1 MDDAAIRANL
11 IRRSC
16 IGSIPD
22 DWGIVTVAELVERK
36 PNAIV
41 GGPFGSDLVSTDYV
55 PSGIPVIRGAN
66 MSAASV
72 SGDFVFIAEAKGK
85 SLASNMAAPGDVV
98 FTQRGTL
105 GQVAIVPEGTF
116 EKYLI
121 SQSQMK
127 LSANGDVVHKP
138 YLLHYF
144 ASFAGQKQILDSAI
158 QTGVPHTNLTIL
170 RNYAVPMPAYPE
182 QEAIAEALSDADAL
196 IEGLERLIAKKR
208 LIKQGAMQDLLTAK
222 RRLPGFSGEW
232 DSFLIGDFLN
242 FKNGLNKAKSFFGHG
257 TPIVN
262 YMDVFGGGRIDA
274 ASIAG
279 LVEVTTAEQSAYGVK
294 DGDILFTR
302 TSETPDEIGLAAVA
316 DGVPEGTVFS
326 GFVLRGRPQNE
337 KLTRNFSK
345 YCFRSEPIRRQI
357 ISRATYTTR
366 ALTNG
371 RQLSQVE
378 IFAPNDAAEQD
389 AIASVL
395 TDMDT
400 EIQALDT
407 RLEKARQMKE
417 GMMQTLL
424 TGRIRL
430 V

>member
-1 MDDAAIRANL
+1 MDDAAIRASL

-22 DWGIVTVAELVERK
+22 EWEIMTVAEIVERK

-55 PSGIPVIRGAN
+55 PSGLPVIRGAN

-72 SGDFVFIAEAKGK
+72 SGDFVFISEAKGK

-232 DSFLIGDFLN
+232 VHCKLGERGQF
-242 FKNGLNKAKSFFGHG
+242 FKGSGIRKHEAKSGLLPCVRYGELYTLHH
-257 TPIVN
+257 
-262 YMDVFGGGRIDA
+262 DVVRDF
-274 ASIAG
+274 ASFISAD
-279 LVEVTTAEQSAYGVK
+279 VAKTARSIK
-294 DGDILFTR
+294 SGDILFAG
-302 TSETPDEIGLAAVA
+302 SGETKEEIGKCAVVTFEGEMYAGGDIIAFRPASDDPVFLSYLLNAPAAQKQKARKGQGDAVVHISAIALGDLDLLLPNEEEQRAVAAVL
-316 DGVPEGTVFS
+316 E
-326 GFVLRGRPQNE
+326 
-337 KLTRNFSK
+337 
-345 YCFRSEPIRRQI
+345 
-357 ISRATYTTR
+357 
-366 ALTNG
+366 
-371 RQLSQVE
+371 
-378 IFAPNDAAEQD
+378 
-389 AIASVL
+389 
-395 TDMDT
+395 DMDA
-400 EIQALDT
+400 EIQALET
-407 RLEKARQMKE
+407 RLEKARHVKE
-417 GMMQTLL
+417 GMMQNLL

>member
-22 DWGIVTVAELVERK
+22 EWDIVTVAEIVERK

-72 SGDFVFIAEAKGK
+72 SGDFVFISEAKGK

-105 GQVAIVPEGTF
+105 GQVAIVPEGPF

-127 LSANGDVVHKP
+127 LSANGDIVHKP

-144 ASFAGQKQILDSAI
+144 ASSAGQKQILDSAI

-232 DSFLIGDFLN
+232 VERKLGALLTVRHGRSQKEVEVPSGQYPILATGGQIGTADSYLWDKPSVLIGR
-242 FKNGLNKAKSFFGHG
+242 KG
-257 TPIVN
+257 TIDRPQFVETPFWTVDTLFYTDIQLPN
-262 YMDVFGGGRIDA
+262 DPRFMFYVFQRIDWQSYNE
-274 ASIAG
+274 AS
-279 LVEVTTAEQSAYGVK
+279 
-294 DGDILFTR
+294 
-302 TSETPDEIGLAAVA
+302 
-316 DGVPEGTVFS
+316 GVPSLNAKTIENINVFVPGS
-326 GFVLRGRPQNE
+326 DEQIAISAVL
-337 KLTRNFSK
+337 S
-345 YCFRSEPIRRQI
+345 
-357 ISRATYTTR
+357 
-366 ALTNG
+366 
-371 RQLSQVE
+371 
-378 IFAPNDAAEQD
+378 
-389 AIASVL
+389 
-395 TDMDT
+395 DMDA
-400 EIQALDT
+400 EIQALET
-407 RLEKARQMKE
+407 RLEKAKQVKE
-417 GMMQTLL
+417 GMMQNLL